1 MNEKKTTENNLLIL
15 REKAER
21 KLKENH
27 DNAVTDFLSLDL
39 SVYEMELR
47 MQNEELHD
55 TQLKLTTILKEYA
68 DLFDFSPTG
77 YFILGKDGIIEKV
90 NNRGCEQLGIDK
102 CQIIGKYFSTFLT
115 SEAHQDNFYIHC
127 DLVTETDMLQHL
139 QCELKMQDEY
149 VFSALIKS
157 TVVKDT
163 ASKFKYLLV
172 GVTDIS
178 FIKEHE
184 MQTELALIKEK
195 ELNDLKSRFIS
206 TASHEFRTP
215 LATVLTS
222 TSLLEEYAK
231 TGQEDKMKKHFMR
244 IKSSVKELTNIL
256 EDFLSL
262 EKIESG
268 KIQIVKKE
276 INLPIF
282 IKAIL
287 DEMSYLLKKGQ
298 QIKYK
303 HVGAELINEDSKI
316 LKHILQNLIS
326 NASKFSGDDQIILLD
341 TEVAENK
348 IFIKIED
355 NGIGIPELEQKN
367 LFSHFFRAKNAEN
380 IQGTG
385 LGLNIVKRYV
395 ELLNGNID
403 FKSEEHRGTTFLMGI
418 PTNAV
423 S

>member
-1 MNEKKTTENNLLIL
+1 
-15 REKAER
+15 
-21 KLKENH
+21 
-27 DNAVTDFLSLDL
+27 
-39 SVYEMELR
+39 
-47 MQNEELHD
+47 
-55 TQLKLTTILKEYA
+55 
-68 DLFDFSPTG
+68 
-77 YFILGKDGIIEKV
+77 
-90 NNRGCEQLGIDK
+90 
-102 CQIIGKYFSTFLT
+102 
-115 SEAHQDNFYIHC
+115 
-127 DLVTETDMLQHL
+127 
-139 QCELKMQDEY
+139 
-149 VFSALIKS
+149 
-157 TVVKDT
+157 
-163 ASKFKYLLV
+163 
-172 GVTDIS
+172 
-178 FIKEHE
+178 
-184 MQTELALIKEK
+184 
-195 ELNDLKSRFIS
+195 
-206 TASHEFRTP
+206 
-215 LATVLTS
+215 VLTS

-231 TGQEDKMKKHFMR
+231 TGQEEKMKKHFMR

-287 DEMSYLLKKGQ
+287 DELSYLLKKGQ

-303 HVGAELINEDSKI
+303 HVGAELIKEDSKI

-326 NASKFSGDDQIILLD
+326 NASKFSGEDQIILLD
-341 TEVAENK
+341 TKVAENK

-403 FKSEEHRGTTFLMGI
+403 FKSEEHRGATFLMDI

-423 S
+423 SQNQTP